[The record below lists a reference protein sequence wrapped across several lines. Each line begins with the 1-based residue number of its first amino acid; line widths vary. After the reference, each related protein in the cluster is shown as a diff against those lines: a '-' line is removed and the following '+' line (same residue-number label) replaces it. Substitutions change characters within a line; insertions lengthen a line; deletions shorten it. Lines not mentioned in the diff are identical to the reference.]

1 MAQRGRGSALFPSLF
16 QSGPV
21 VDTEPWAV
29 SPEATVSS
37 CEGDSSSACP
47 RDVTVVSGEML

>member
-1 MAQRGRGSALFPSLF
+1 MAQRGRGSAPYPSLF

-29 SPEATVSS
+29 SPETTVSS

-47 RDVTVVSGEML
+47 RNVTVVSGEML